1 MKIRSIAVM
10 AAVAAGAF
18 AGYANADELADI
30 TAAKTLRCGTF
41 ADVPP
46 FASPDPKT
54 REMAGFD
61 VDLCRA
67 IARELG
73 VNAEIKPVSVE
84 ARVPEV
90 KLGHVDIAV
99 ANLAYT
105 LSRAEQI
112 QFSDPYYLA
121 KEMLIVK
128 ANDPGQKKADFEG
141 KRLAS
146 TKGSTSEL
154 AIRKNKS
161 DALTFQD
168 TGSAYLAV
176 QQGKARGLV
185 ANTMTT
191 TKIVNESKTKGA
203 EMRMIEEP
211 MLYQPIG
218 VGMKKDEP
226 ALTTKINE
234 ILVKLDTSGEI
245 NQIWDKWLGP
255 NTEYKMTRKDKVVP
269 IGELKF
275 EPIP

>member
-1 MKIRSIAVM
+1 MKLKSWTLGAALVATAIAGP
-10 AAVAAGAF
+10 AK
-18 AGYANADELADI
+18 ADKLADI
-30 TAAKTLRCGTF
+30 TAAKVIRCGTF

-46 FASPDPKT
+46 FAAPDPAT

-61 VDLCRA
+61 VDLCNA

-73 VNAEIKPVSVE
+73 VKAEIKPLSVE

-112 QFSDPYYLA
+112 EFSHPYYLA

-128 ANDPGQKKADFEG
+128 ADDPGQKKADFAG
-141 KRLAS
+141 VRLAS

-154 AIRKNKS
+154 AIRKNESKP
-161 DALTFQD
+161 LTFQD

-211 MLYQPIG
+211 MLFQPIG
-218 VGMKKDEP
+218 IGMKKDEP
-226 ALTTKINE
+226 ALTAKINE
-234 ILVKLDTSGEI
+234 ILVSLDTSGEI
-245 NQIWDKWLGP
+245 NKIWEKWLGP
-255 NTEYKMTRKDKVVP
+255 NTEYKMTRTDKVVP
-269 IGELKF
+269 ITELKF

>member
-10 AAVAAGAF
+10 AAVAAGAV